1 MAGESAHRS
10 DNEGRCLSLDEV
22 TLVVPYYRNPCMLER
37 HLEEWDLYPAGVRIL
52 VVDDGSPEP
61 AKPIIQANASPAL
74 LQQIELYRI
83 LVDIPWNREEAR
95 NLGATQAKTEWL
107 VHVDID
113 HLLPRESAQRL
124 LAYSPDPKRW
134 YRFPRWRKGKAD
146 ETRNKDALDRDVEF
160 GEIHPHV
167 DSYLLR
173 KAMYWQA
180 GGYDLAFSG
189 CLGGGSDFLKRLQAV
204 AEPRLLPPEIR
215 LHVYT
220 RSEVK
225 DASDW
230 SLSRDTTEGKR
241 RARLKRVSRSERPNC
256 GVKSAWERQL

>member
-1 MAGESAHRS
+1 MLG
-10 DNEGRCLSLDEV
+10 EV
-22 TLVVPYYRNPCMLER
+22 TLVIPFYRNCGMLAR
-37 HLEEWDLYPAGVRIL
+37 QVEEWSCYPTAMRIL

-61 AKPIIQANASPAL
+61 AKPIIEANASPVL
-74 LQQIELYRI
+74 LKQIELYRI

-95 NLGATQAKTEWL
+95 NLGATQAGTEWL
-107 VHVDID
+107 IHVDID
-113 HLLPRESAQRL
+113 HLLPRASAQPL
-124 LAYSPDPKRW
+124 LEYSPDPKRW
-134 YRFPRWRKGKAD
+134 YRFTRWRKGRAD
-146 ETRNKDALDRDVEF
+146 ETRNKDDLVRNVEF
-160 GEIHPHV
+160 GQIHPHV
-167 DSYLLR
+167 DSYLIR
-173 KAMYWQA
+173 KEMYRQA

-204 AEPRLLPPEIR
+204 AEPRLLPPNMP

-241 RARLKRVSRSERPNC
+241 RARMKRISQSEKPSCAVRSP
-256 GVKSAWERQL
+256 WERQL